1 MVDQQSRRLLE
12 DRKVVEELLDR
23 LETTMASAGTESSEP
38 VSLPVDKDV
47 YIWTFAARRL
57 ARHTKAVD
65 AVDEQ
70 LDSNDDGET
79 EVDDETAQQAEVEVD
94 VGDLSLDG
102 DDDEEIRAA
111 MESVVAPGVEG
122 GAHAIWQTVIR
133 SDIQDICRHDSTRLY
148 RMFMGIT
155 LEISRAP
162 ANEEAREIGRDR
174 RRRRDGT
181 EDVEDST
188 VGSLREV
195 RGFGRNMALDGN
207 FALGAR
213 SWRERSQEHIADERI
228 LPTMYP
234 KLVNPLND
242 KQQRSTP
249 RSHLSWKS
257 CSPPSIHI
265 CMPV

>member
-1 MVDQQSRRLLE
+1 M
-12 DRKVVEELLDR
+12 VEELLDR
-23 LETTMASAGTESSEP
+23 LETTMASAATESSVP

-102 DDDEEIRAA
+102 DDDEDIRAA

-133 SDIQDICRHDSTRLY
+133 SDIQDICRHVSTRLY

-162 ANEEAREIGRDR
+162 ANE
-174 RRRRDGT
+174 
-181 EDVEDST
+181 
-188 VGSLREV
+188 
-195 RGFGRNMALDGN
+195 
-207 FALGAR
+207 
-213 SWRERSQEHIADERI
+213 
-228 LPTMYP
+228 
-234 KLVNPLND
+234 
-242 KQQRSTP
+242 
-249 RSHLSWKS
+249 
-257 CSPPSIHI
+257 
-265 CMPV
+265 

>member
-23 LETTMASAGTESSEP
+23 LETTMASAATESSVP

-133 SDIQDICRHDSTRLY
+133 SDIQDICRHVSTRLY

-162 ANEEAREIGRDR
+162 ANEEARRQGRSDEI
-174 RRRRDGT
+174 
-181 EDVEDST
+181 VEGGE
-188 VGSLREV
+188 VGQRMS
-195 RGFGRNMALDGN
+195 
-207 FALGAR
+207 
-213 SWRERSQEHIADERI
+213 RI
-228 LPTMYP
+228 
-234 KLVNPLND
+234 
-242 KQQRSTP
+242 
-249 RSHLSWKS
+249 
-257 CSPPSIHI
+257 PPSGR
-265 CMPV
+265 CGR